1 MMSALLM
8 TAFLAIPVGFA
19 LVALMRLGAGEPKP
33 APVPVRVKR
42 RD

>member
-19 LVALMRLGAGEPKP
+19 LVALMRLGAGSRSRPP
-33 APVPVRVKR
+33 SRCA
-42 RD
+42 